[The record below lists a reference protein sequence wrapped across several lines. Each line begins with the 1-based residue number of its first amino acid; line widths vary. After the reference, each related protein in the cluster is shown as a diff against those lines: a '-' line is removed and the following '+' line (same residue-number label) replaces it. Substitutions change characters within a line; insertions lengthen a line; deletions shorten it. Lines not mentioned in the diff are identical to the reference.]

1 MELCKQ
7 NTWRWMEHSPITIL
21 QLEPRVKC
29 NYHGAKHHSASN
41 IAIHQVKH
49 GRLTTDIYL
58 PSSNSFNMTV
68 NKFSKENGQN
78 NGNIS
83 DKKFQQYFEGQKKVR
98 KLIANLKSFR
108 NTSENKLVETTE
120 GSGFSCIK
128 YTRDE

>member
-1 MELCKQ
+1 
-7 NTWRWMEHSPITIL
+7 
-21 QLEPRVKC
+21 
-29 NYHGAKHHSASN
+29 
-41 IAIHQVKH
+41 
-49 GRLTTDIYL
+49 
-58 PSSNSFNMTV
+58 MTV

-78 NGNIS
+78 NGNIL

-128 YTRDE
+128 YTWDE